1 MIPGRNQDEL
11 YRLVAE
17 HCHGTIAEDDGAAL
31 DALLASDATA
41 REFYNNYMFLHAELY
56 TQHAS
61 MDCETLAAKIEQRE
75 FDLMTAADTS
85 APASRAPWLA
95 LAATLLGVAIGSSW
109 LTYLS
114 IRYGATTDERVAVVV
129 DGVDL
134 SLPVAKITATRNCLW
149 SGPTQDVGFGAT
161 LFAGQ
166 QLDLAAGL
174 VEVTF
179 IDGAQV
185 VLEGPVKFN
194 VKGTALAELHAGRI
208 AALVPDRAR
217 GFEIAT
223 NGLNVE
229 DLGTEF
235 GMLAEGDETEVH
247 VFRGLVNAH
256 LLDTAGLQVKTVEL
270 RTSQAARITPA
281 SSMVSRIPARDDEF
295 VRSLGV
301 VSGPHDGLYAYEDF
315 NYPDGPMEGQ
325 NGGFGWGGVWSS
337 LDAADVEDAKS
348 NQAVSGG
355 LEYEGMSP
363 ISNRAVQ
370 TAQHNRIRRT
380 LSTSIGGVFDA
391 AGLVE
396 NQNGTRLVGREGTTV
411 YISFLQRVDRTDDVF
426 YGVELHS
433 NDGNANRVLCVGNG
447 AEECKYGVT
456 SNTNS
461 YALHN
466 FPSLGEE
473 DTRTNFIVIKI
484 EFGTDNR
491 DRVAVYRNPESLVN
505 ESSCVADAE
514 LKGNFAFDRI
524 SLGNFNGTKI
534 HEVDEIRVGT
544 TFLAVTGRRSRG
556 PERSLR
562 RMARLDES
570 SVPFG
575 AGVATVASG
584 SWPAQLLATW

>member
-1 MIPGRNQDEL
+1 MTQHSSQDEL
-11 YRLVAE
+11 YRLLSE
-17 HCHGTIAEDDGAAL
+17 HCHGTISAADNAAL
-31 DALLASDATA
+31 DALLASDTSA
-41 REFYNNYMFLHAELY
+41 RQFYNNYMFLHAELY
-56 TQHAS
+56 SQHAS
-61 MDCETLAAKIEQRE
+61 IDCETLVAKIEERE
-75 FDLMTAADTS
+75 LDLAQAALLA
-85 APASRAPWLA
+85 APASRIPWLA

-109 LTYLS
+109 LTYL
-114 IRYGATTDERVAVVV
+114 ATRNETSAGQVATAAG

-149 SGPTQDVGFGAT
+149 SGSSQDVGFGST

-166 QLDLAAGL
+166 KLDLAAGL

-185 VLEGPVKFN
+185 VLEGPTKFDVKS
-194 VKGTALAELHAGRI
+194 TDLAELHAGRI
-208 AALVPDRAR
+208 AAVVPERAR

-223 NGLNVE
+223 HGLNVE

-235 GMLAEGDETEVH
+235 GVLAEGEETEVH

-256 LLDTAGLQVKTVEL
+256 LLNESGQQVRTVEL
-270 RTSQAARITPA
+270 RTAQAARITPA
-281 SSMVSRIPARDDEF
+281 SSMVARIPARDDEF
-295 VRSLGV
+295 VRSLSV
-301 VSGPHDGLYAYEDF
+301 ANGPHDGLYAYEDF
-315 NYPDGPMEGQ
+315 NYPEGPLAQQ
-325 NGGFGWGGVWSS
+325 NGGFGWAEAWTNI
-337 LDAADVEDAKS
+337 DAADPKGETNCV
-348 NQAVSGG
+348 VSGG
-355 LEYEGMSP
+355 LECEGISP
-363 ISNRAVQ
+363 ISNHAMQTGQYNRVRRA
-370 TAQHNRIRRT
+370 

-396 NQNGTRLVGREGTTV
+396 NQNGIRLIGRDGTTV
-411 YISFLQRVDRTDDVF
+411 YVSFLQRVNRLDDVF

-433 NDGNANRVLCVGNG
+433 NDGNPNRVLCVGNG

-461 YALHN
+461 YASHN

-473 DTRTNFIVIKI
+473 NTETNFIVIKI
-484 EFGTDNR
+484 DYGADNR
-491 DRVAVYRNPESLVN
+491 DRVTVYRNPESLAN
-505 ESSCVADAE
+505 ESACAADAV

-556 PERSLR
+556 PDRLVR
-562 RMARLDES
+562 RMALRDKS
-570 SVPFG
+570 NAPFG
-575 AGVATVASG
+575 AGVA
-584 SWPAQLLATW
+584 PAESRDWFTRLLAAW